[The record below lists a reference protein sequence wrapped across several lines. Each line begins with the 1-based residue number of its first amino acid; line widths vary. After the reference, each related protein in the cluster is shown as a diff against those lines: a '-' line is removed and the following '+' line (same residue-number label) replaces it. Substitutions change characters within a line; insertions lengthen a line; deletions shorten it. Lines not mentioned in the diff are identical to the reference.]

1 MKLRLFQGYYTLCLF
16 KDNEAQNFIDVVSQF
31 KNKFTNIKFILNE
44 ETVRNIKNDIKPGT
58 RNYTLEEI
66 LNSIKIDIKDIQI
79 NNLQIKVYTIKN
91 NKIIKR
97 EQKFSLLD

>member
-1 MKLRLFQGYYTLCLF
+1 M
-16 KDNEAQNFIDVVSQF
+16 
-31 KNKFTNIKFILNE
+31 
-44 ETVRNIKNDIKPGT
+44 PGT

-97 EQKFSLLD
+97 EKTISL

>member
-1 MKLRLFQGYYTLCLF
+1 M
-16 KDNEAQNFIDVVSQF
+16 
-31 KNKFTNIKFILNE
+31 
-44 ETVRNIKNDIKPGT
+44 PGT

-79 NNLQIKVYTIKN
+79 NNIQIKVYYIKN

>member
-1 MKLRLFQGYYTLCLF
+1 M
-16 KDNEAQNFIDVVSQF
+16 
-31 KNKFTNIKFILNE
+31 
-44 ETVRNIKNDIKPGT
+44 PGT

-79 NNLQIKVYTIKN
+79 NNLQIKLYNIKK

-97 EQKFSLLD
+97 EKIISL

>member
-1 MKLRLFQGYYTLCLF
+1 M
-16 KDNEAQNFIDVVSQF
+16 
-31 KNKFTNIKFILNE
+31 
-44 ETVRNIKNDIKPGT
+44 PGT

-79 NNLQIKVYTIKN
+79 NNLQIKVYYIKN

>member
-1 MKLRLFQGYYTLCLF
+1 M
-16 KDNEAQNFIDVVSQF
+16 
-31 KNKFTNIKFILNE
+31 
-44 ETVRNIKNDIKPGT
+44 PGT

-97 EQKFSLLD
+97 EKKISL